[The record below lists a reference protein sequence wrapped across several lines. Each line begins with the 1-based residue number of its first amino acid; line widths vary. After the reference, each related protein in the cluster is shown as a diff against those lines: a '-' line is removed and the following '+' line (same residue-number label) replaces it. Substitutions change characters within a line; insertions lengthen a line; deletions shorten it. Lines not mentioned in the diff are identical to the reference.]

1 MNEPESPKDKPR
13 RGRDFLIGF
22 GGSTA
27 YVLFMGALFLITELP
42 AVLQFGIGLMLL
54 GMVASVVRG
63 RPHIAVGIAAAVFAV
78 PLLFIG
84 TCFAIVGMDFIRG

>member
-1 MNEPESPKDKPR
+1 MNEPEFPEVKPR

-22 GGSTA
+22 GAATI
-27 YVLFMGALFLITELP
+27 YVLVMGALFLITESP
-42 AVLQFGIGLMLL
+42 AVLQFSIGLMLL

-63 RPHIAVGIAAAVFAV
+63 RPQIAVGIAAAVVAV

-84 TCFAIVGMDFIRG
+84 TCFAIVGLSL

>member
-42 AVLQFGIGLMLL
+42 AVLQFGIGLMLR

-63 RPHIAVGIAAAVFAV
+63 RPHIVLGIVAAVFAV
-78 PLLFIG
+78 PLLFIE
-84 TCFAIVGMDFIRG
+84 TRK